1 VIDQPTASTQ
11 VVDDDGT
18 ASISAAPGHRHRGAP
33 GTSKVLSF
41 TVVRSTS
48 VGATSVDWAL
58 DGMDAADL
66 GGTLPPA
73 PAIRRWRNHR
83 LIEITLSGDRTIE
96 ADETLSVILSNPG
109 ANLNLGTDRASTTVI
124 NDDGTFSITAD
135 QARVYEGDQ
144 GGTRLLTYTVT
155 RSNAVAPTR

>member
-1 VIDQPTASTQ
+1 MTMARQASARLQDIVIE
-11 VVDDDGT
+11 
-18 ASISAAPGHRHRGAP
+18 GHN

-109 ANLNLGTDRASTTVI
+109 ANLNLGTDRASTTVV

-135 QARVYEGDQ
+135 QARATKA
-144 GGTRLLTYTVT
+144 TR
-155 RSNAVAPTR
+155 AAPGSSPTPSPAATPWPRPGELERVRP